1 MPPAKRDIV
10 VHKFGGAALADARAI
25 AAVARLLQ
33 TERATH
39 ERVIVCSALQGVT
52 DALLD
57 AIGLAADGDVKGALD
72 VATELRERHLTVAA
86 EVIGAAAPSSRSA
99 PGAAIETIAAQLP
112 STLTLL
118 PNQSIHVDPLP
129 DS

>member
-25 AAVARLLQ
+25 AAVARLLH

-57 AIGLAADGDVKGALD
+57 AIGLAADGDVKWALD
-72 VATELRERHLTVAA
+72 VATELRERHLTVADA
-86 EVIGAAAPSSRSA
+86 EIDASAPSIRTS
-99 PGAAIETIAAQLP
+99 PGAAIMTIEAIPIQ
-112 STLTLL
+112 T
-118 PNQSIHVDPLP
+118 IHREF
-129 DS
+129 